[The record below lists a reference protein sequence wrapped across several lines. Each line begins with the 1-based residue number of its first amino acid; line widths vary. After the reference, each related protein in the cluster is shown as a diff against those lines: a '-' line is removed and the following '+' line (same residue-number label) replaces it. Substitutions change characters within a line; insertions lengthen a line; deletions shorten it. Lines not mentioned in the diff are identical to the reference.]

1 MTTSKNTTE
10 DCFSVVIRTKNE
22 DRWIGHAIQSIIDH
36 IPNNEIIIVD
46 NNSEDKT
53 LSIAS
58 YFQRDP
64 HYNDLDSNYTNLKI
78 LNISEYT
85 PGRALNLGVDNATF
99 ENVLIMSSHC
109 VLKQIDLK
117 STLQLIRN
125 HSGVFGNQ
133 IPIFEGKKI
142 QKRYLWSHFADEP
155 IENMYSEMEKRYFFH
170 NAISCFQKS
179 FLKKNPFNEVL
190 SGKEDRYWARDVI
203 EDGGS
208 TYYDP
213 NIIVDHHYTENGN
226 TWKGIG

>member
-1 MTTSKNTTE
+1 MTTNKSISE
-10 DCFSVVIRTKNE
+10 DYFSVVIRTKNE

-78 LNISEYT
+78 LNIHEYT

-99 ENVLIMSSHC
+99 ENILIMSSHC
-109 VLKQIDLK
+109 VLKQIDLQ

-125 HSGVFGNQ
+125 HSPALAHR
-133 IPIFEGKKI
+133 I
-142 QKRYLWSHFADEP
+142 
-155 IENMYSEMEKRYFFH
+155 
-170 NAISCFQKS
+170 ISCYKPHCSNSLFDISAKPDCSKVSLNGFKRRQS
-179 FLKKNPFNEVL
+179 ILEEHSAQQNINSRVVVL
-190 SGKEDRYWARDVI
+190 IQLFR
-203 EDGGS
+203 
-208 TYYDP
+208 
-213 NIIVDHHYTENGN
+213 
-226 TWKGIG
+226 